1 MKWIALLICS
11 VSGGTCLI
19 AGVENQILFQQQ
31 VTQQFKKNENA
42 KTTTIV
48 SKFTMTSTQTP
59 DPKLTA
65 TASPT
70 ATFTPKASPTP

>member
-1 MKWIALLICS
+1 MKWIFLIIS
-11 VSGGTCLI
+11 VISCGTCLI

-31 VTQQFKKNENA
+31 VTQQFKKNEGG
-42 KTTTIV
+42 KTQTIV
-48 SKFTMTSTQTP
+48 SKFSLTSTQTS

-70 ATFTPKASPTP
+70 ATNTPKASPTP